1 MNVLRGLDVPFYSRR
16 TDTAGA
22 KYQLGLWT
30 FNLSST
36 HQSGQFSD
44 TANTVQETPDAR
56 VGRIPGF
63 RLWNAQVSWQIPAWK
78 GSSIDAGVNNLTDKR
93 FYTRNVDGNAG
104 RMVGAPRTTYV
115 QFRVAI

>member
-1 MNVLRGLDVPFYSRR
+1 
-16 TDTAGA
+16 
-22 KYQLGLWT
+22 
-30 FNLSST
+30 
-36 HQSGQFSD
+36 
-44 TANTVQETPDAR
+44 VQETPDAR

-63 RLWNAQVSWQIPAWK
+63 RLWNAQVSWQMPMWK
-78 GSSIDAGVNNLTDKR
+78 GSSIDAGVNNLADKR